1 MLLET
6 GQVTVLDGESLSRVE
21 ERSDLLLK
29 VEWGVGVVG
38 LLN

>member
-6 GQVTVLDGESLSRVE
+6 GQVTVLDGELLSRVE

-29 VEWGVGVVG
+29 VEWGAGVVG